1 MGKAALY
8 NRALTDHTSCICM
21 ILLISVQKL
30 IEEEDIRQFQQIPH
44 QKEPTLV
51 AHFYGT
57 CIIFNDVTS
66 LT

>member
-1 MGKAALY
+1 
-8 NRALTDHTSCICM
+8 M